1 MLLKNDDVFR
11 FVQDRGKKSWLQ
23 ETEKKNEK
31 TGRGKEGGRERERER
46 ERVKKRRLINSV
58 FSCTIMETRLNFL
71 IPSLATPGV
80 VKRQRLIS
88 YTTDKEETCHPKG

>member
-1 MLLKNDDVFR
+1 MVARNRK
-11 FVQDRGKKSWLQ
+11 
-23 ETEKKNEK
+23 EKRENRE
-31 TGRGKEGGRERERER
+31 GEGGREGERER